1 MKKQYTIHDVAAL
14 LGISADAIRLYEK
27 EGLVSPLRD
36 PKNGYRYYEY
46 DQIHRIMG
54 ISLYR
59 QLDVGIA
66 EIRELLADQTFPE
79 ICAHFED
86 YIAQSEQEIVCLQN
100 RVKKLMFMKGHLE
113 SLNEGLNTYEIKT
126 LPACYI
132 LYHQDHTE
140 RLYHEIQKLITSP
153 VFSFGNFCYVL
164 RREEGER
171 YSSHELEFVV
181 REPMIG
187 LTPWG
192 KDASALPVRESCR
205 CLYTVKCT
213 LDQASWHIQEML
225 DYAEANGFKCDS
237 RAYAFYVYSMMH
249 GDALGDYYEI
259 YVPVIQQI

>member
-1 MKKQYTIHDVAAL
+1 MKTKYTIHDVAAL
-14 LGISADAIRLYEK
+14 LGISTDAIRLYEK

-66 EIRELLADQTFPE
+66 EIRELLNDQTFPE
-79 ICAHFED
+79 VCTHFED
-86 YIAQSEQEIVCLQN
+86 YIAQSEQEIIRLKN
-100 RVKKLMFMKGHLE
+100 RMEKLKFMKTHLE
-113 SLNEGLNTYEIKT
+113 SLNEGLNTYELKT
-126 LPACYI
+126 LPECYI

-140 RLYHEIQKLITSP
+140 RLYREIQKLITSP

-164 RREEGER
+164 QQEENKNFT
-171 YSSHELEFVV
+171 SHELEFVI

-192 KDASALPVRESCR
+192 KDASSFPVRESCR

-213 LDQASWHIQEML
+213 LDHTSWNIQEML
-225 DYAEANGFKCDS
+225 HYTKEKGLKCS
-237 RAYAFYVYSMMH
+237 NKAYAFYVYSMLH
-249 GDALGDYYEI
+249 EDSLGDYYEI
-259 YVPVIQQI
+259 YLPLEGNC